1 MRARNPH
8 HEGIIARRGCTIITR
23 VGGPIPLLP
32 RDTLAALTA
41 PLRDEASSIGDLAAC
56 IARLERFLDEHTPFR
71 RASSIADGESHR
83 PDGWA
88 VSPTQAAMCARDY
101 RRTHAFARGL
111 HLAIEDA
118 RTRIADRPIR
128 VLYAGCGPWALIA
141 LPVMAAAP
149 PGSVRFTLVD
159 LHQNSVDSVR
169 ALIASAGLAGSVEAF
184 VQADAATWIIPGDT
198 IPDVIVTE
206 TMNVCL
212 EREPQVAITRNLLR
226 QAPHARLVPRSVR
239 IDALLVDLD
248 RERPR
253 VTADGEGP
261 APIPDRIELGT
272 VFELNAK
279 TVAAWEDVEG
289 DSLPAAPIQMPDQID
304 PRYSPRLFTGVET
317 FGGERLDAYESWLTP
332 PRPFP
337 ENAAALPGS
346 QLAFRYELG
355 AVPRLMLASDAKW
368 PDRLRL
374 PFFFD
379 PARLREA
386 LADLER
392 IAWTDHFVT
401 RNYEGHWSVIPLR
414 APAGTEHQHP
424 ILQIAANPGVTAY
437 AETPALDAAPY
448 LREVLH
454 GLGFPLGVARL
465 MRLDAGS
472 VIKTHTDPD
481 LAFEE
486 GTVRLHIPVA
496 TNPGVEFLVNGIPVV
511 MMPGECWY
519 LRLSDPHS
527 VRNDGGTP
535 RVHLVID
542 APVTPALEGVFARA
556 LQRRAR
562 HRS

>member
-1 MRARNPH
+1 
-8 HEGIIARRGCTIITR
+8 
-23 VGGPIPLLP
+23 
-32 RDTLAALTA
+32 
-41 PLRDEASSIGDLAAC
+41 
-56 IARLERFLDEHTPFR
+56 
-71 RASSIADGESHR
+71 
-83 PDGWA
+83 
-88 VSPTQAAMCARDY
+88 MCARDY

-111 HLAIEDA
+111 CLAVEEA
-118 RTRIADRPIR
+118 RRQISGRPVR
-128 VLYAGCGPWALIA
+128 VLYAGCGPWALLA
-141 LPVMAAAP
+141 LPLMASMP
-149 PGSVRFTLVD
+149 PGALRVTLLD
-159 LHQNSVDSVR
+159 IHNESVDSAR
-169 ALIASAGLAGSVEAF
+169 ALVASAGLAASVDAI

-279 TVAAWEDVEG
+279 MAAWEGVDG
-289 DSLPAAPIQMPDQID
+289 DCLPAARIQMPDQID
-304 PRYSPRLFTGVET
+304 PRYSPRLFTRIET

-337 ENAAALPGS
+337 GNAAAAPGS

-374 PFFFD
+374 PFSFD

-414 APAGTEHQHP
+414 APAGTERQHP

-437 AETPALDAAPY
+437 ADTPALDAAPY

-454 GLGFPLGVARL
+454 GLGFPLGAARL

-472 VIKTHTDPD
+472 VINTHTDPD
-481 LAFEE
+481 LAFED
-486 GTVRLHIPVA
+486 GTVRLHIPIA
-496 TNPGVEFLVNGIPVV
+496 TNPGVEFLVNGTPAV
-511 MMPGECWY
+511 MRPGECWY

-527 VRNDGGTP
+527 VRNDGDTP

-542 APVTPALEGVFARA
+542 APVTPPLEGVFARA
-556 LQRRAR
+556 TQRAAR
-562 HRS
+562 QRS